1 MDDLALPY
9 QHPANIFPN
18 LTYYN
23 EKLECISL
31 GSTKLSRP
39 FDSFGKLLQAYQFL
53 NTFGS
58 KICLSHFSLDQFITS
73 LKCTD
78 PYELKGE
85 VVLVNIRT
93 QTSKEQEIEN
103 NGLPMKNKAET
114 TTEEDSENPS
124 DWQRNSFIR
133 DMIMKRNSDKVEY
146 KIVHDDPAS
155 DDILDNINH
164 NGSALLIEVFT
175 ALLRLFINEEGDWS
189 CIVVENWIIDD
200 KGVLMER
207 KDERGEGEA
216 KQNEMLTDTFYKIR
230 KRSTT

>member
-1 MDDLALPY
+1 M
-9 QHPANIFPN
+9 
-18 LTYYN
+18 
-23 EKLECISL
+23 
-31 GSTKLSRP
+31 
-39 FDSFGKLLQAYQFL
+39 
-53 NTFGS
+53 
-58 KICLSHFSLDQFITS
+58 
-73 LKCTD
+73 KCTD

-114 TTEEDSENPS
+114 TTEEDSENS
-124 DWQRNSFIR
+124 SYWQRNSFIR

-175 ALLRLFINEEGDWS
+175 ALLRCSSTKKAI
-189 CIVVENWIIDD
+189 
-200 KGVLMER
+200 GVASSL
-207 KDERGEGEA
+207 KTG
-216 KQNEMLTDTFYKIR
+216 
-230 KRSTT
+230 